1 MGGHRPSADGS
12 PPPPGDQSPTLRQAH
27 RKVDKR
33 LLVWYS
39 FVYLIMRI
47 HVSNISNAAIINLE
61 QGTGIRKQL
70 GDLSSSQWAW
80 ALSIFY
86 YPYMFFEP
94 LATLALK
101 RFSPSVW
108 MSRIMVTWG
117 IISMCQGATQNYAG
131 ILACRFFLGLA
142 EAGFYP
148 GVLYHLS
155 FWYPTDKLPLRI
167 GFFYACGMFSGTI
180 SGLLAYAISFMD
192 GLGGLAG
199 WRWASDSVSPQIRHD
214 LADRPQ
220 LFILEGIPA
229 ILCGIYTF
237 FFLPNYPETAN
248 FLAEQEC
255 NAILSDLPPQAPS
268 MTAKTINLSQ
278 IKSLFRSPSFI
289 PFLMIWITHGI
300 GGWGISFVLPT
311 VIYELGISNTAI
323 SQVMTMPPFTLV
335 FVILLSLAFLVHTR
349 RLSPWVAGLGLE
361 AAQIVCYILLITVQQ
376 PVAKYIFVM
385 LATAASQSFFA
396 IIWPERIRAA
406 KGTTSAGLA
415 IGVTNASCQLM
426 GIVGP
431 QIYQPRFGPTYRIS
445 YSCSIGLLCGTLLAA
460 SSAWYFVAKQDKQE
474 AAAAAATLES
484 DTDNVVQAKEAASL
498 KNQS

>member
-1 MGGHRPSADGS
+1 M
-12 PPPPGDQSPTLRQAH
+12 AH

-33 LLVWYS
+33 LLLWYS

-47 HVSNISNAAIINLE
+47 HVSNITNAAIINLE

-70 GDLSSSQWAW
+70 GNLSSSQWAW

-108 MSRIMVTWG
+108 MSRIMITWG
-117 IISMCQGATQNYAG
+117 IISMCQGATQSYAG

-155 FWYPTDKLPLRI
+155 FCSICYFIYEWRRGPRWLEMDP
-167 GFFYACGMFSGTI
+167 GT
-180 SGLLAYAISFMD
+180 
-192 GLGGLAG
+192 
-199 WRWASDSVSPQIRHD
+199 VK
-214 LADRPQ
+214 
-220 LFILEGIPA
+220 
-229 ILCGIYTF
+229 
-237 FFLPNYPETAN
+237 FLTEPEREIIIA
-248 FLAEQEC
+248 
-255 NAILSDLPPQAPS
+255 DLPEQAPT
-268 MTAKTINLSQ
+268 MNAKTVNFQ
-278 IKSLFRSPSFI
+278 QVKELFRNPTFI

-361 AAQIVCYILLITVQQ
+361 AAQIVCYVLLIAVKNS
-376 PVAKYIFVM
+376 VAK
-385 LATAASQSFFA
+385 
-396 IIWPERIRAA
+396 AA

-415 IGVTNASCQLM
+415 IGITNASCQLM

-431 QIYQPRFGPTYRIS
+431 QIYQPKFGPTYRVS
-445 YSCSIGLLCGTLLAA
+445 YSCSIGLLCGTLLAI
-460 SSAWYFVAKQDKQE
+460 SIAWIFVARQDR
-474 AAAAAATLES
+474 
-484 DTDNVVQAKEAASL
+484 DDNLQTSAKILLFGGAKGSL
-498 KNQS
+498 KCVGSRKLFTKVFKQHSASPAEH

>member
-1 MGGHRPSADGS
+1 MGEQARSTSGVNESGEGKPI
-12 PPPPGDQSPTLRQAH
+12 LRIAH
-27 RKVDKR
+27 RKIDKR
-33 LLVWYS
+33 LLLWYS

-61 QGTGIRKQL
+61 EGTGIRKQL
-70 GDLSSSQWAW
+70 GNLSSSQWAW

-86 YPYMFFEP
+86 YPYMVFEP

-101 RFSPSVW
+101 RFSPSIW
-108 MSRIMVTWG
+108 MSRIMITWG

-155 FWYPTDKLPLRI
+155 FWYPTQKLPLRI

-180 SGLLAYAISFMD
+180 SGLLAYAISFMN
-192 GLGGLAG
+192 GVGGLAG
-199 WRWASDSVSPQIRHD
+199 WRW
-214 LADRPQ
+214 

-229 ILCGIYTF
+229 ILCGIYTY
-237 FFLPNYPETAN
+237 FFLPNCDIANTILDPETAN
-248 FLAEQEC
+248 FLTESERDIVLA
-255 NAILSDLPPQAPS
+255 DLPEQAPT
-268 MTAKTINLSQ
+268 MKAKTINFEQ
-278 IKSLFRSPSFI
+278 VKELFRSSTFI

-361 AAQIVCYILLITVQQ
+361 AAQIVCYVLLITVKH
-376 PVAKYIFVM
+376 PIAKYIFVM
-385 LATAASQSFFA
+385 IATAASQSFFA

-406 KGTTSAGLA
+406 KGTTTAGLA
-415 IGVTNASCQLM
+415 IGLTNASCQLM

-431 QIYQPRFGPTYRIS
+431 QIYQPKFGPSYRIS
-445 YSCSIGLLCGTLLAA
+445 YSCSIGLLCGTLLSV
-460 SSAWYFVAKQDKQE
+460 SSAWFFVAKED
-474 AAAAAATLES
+474 
-484 DTDNVVQAKEAASL
+484 
-498 KNQS
+498 

>member
-1 MGGHRPSADGS
+1 MGLQTAPPSRTPLSDAQK
-12 PPPPGDQSPTLRQAH
+12 PLLKMAH

-33 LLVWYS
+33 LLLWYS
-39 FVYLIMRI
+39 LVYLIMRI

-80 ALSIFY
+80 TLSIFF
-86 YPYMFFEP
+86 YPYMLFEP

-101 RFSPSVW
+101 RFSPSIW

-117 IISMCQGATQNYAG
+117 IISMCQGATQSYAG

-148 GVLYHLS
+148 GVLSHLS
-155 FWYPTDKLPLRI
+155 FWYPAHQLPLRI
-167 GFFYACGMFSGTI
+167 GFFNACGMFSGTI
-180 SGLLAYAISFMD
+180 SGLLAYIISFMN
-192 GLGGLAG
+192 GVGGLAG
-199 WRWASDSVSPQIRHD
+199 WRW
-214 LADRPQ
+214 

-237 FFLPNYPETAN
+237 FFLPNYPEIVN
-248 FLAEQEC
+248 FLTESEREI
-255 NAILSDLPPQAPS
+255 ILADLPEQAPA
-268 MTAKTINLSQ
+268 MNDKAVNFQQ
-278 IKSLFRSPSFI
+278 IKDLFRNPTFV

-335 FVILLSLAFLVHTR
+335 FVILLSLSFLVHTQ

-361 AAQIVCYILLITVQQ
+361 AAQIVCYMLLITVKNSI
-376 PVAKYIFVM
+376 AKYIFVM
-385 LATAASQSFFA
+385 IATAASQSFFA

-415 IGVTNASCQLM
+415 IGITNASCQLM

-431 QIYQPRFGPTYRIS
+431 QIYQPKFGPTYRVS
-445 YSCSIGLLCGTLLAA
+445 YSCSIGLLCGTLLAV
-460 SSAWYFVAKQDKQE
+460 SVAWLLVARQDHDERLQTSE
-474 AAAAAATLES
+474 ARGS
-484 DTDNVVQAKEAASL
+484 DTETGIYTGAETSEAKT
-498 KNQS
+498 

>member
-1 MGGHRPSADGS
+1 MGVKNSTV
-12 PPPPGDQSPTLRQAH
+12 SPTQADASSSENEFTQEKDVLKTAH

-33 LLVWYS
+33 LLLWYA

-47 HVSNISNAAIINLE
+47 HVSNISNTAIMNLE
-61 QGTGIRKQL
+61 QGTGIKKQL
-70 GDLSSSQWAW
+70 GNLSSSQWAW

-108 MSRIMVTWG
+108 MSRIMITWG
-117 IISMCQGATQNYAG
+117 IISMCQGATQNYSG

-155 FWYPTDKLPLRI
+155 FWYPTERLPLRI
-167 GFFYACGMFSGTI
+167 AFFYACGMFSGTI
-180 SGLLAYAISFMD
+180 SGLLAYAISFMN
-192 GLGGLAG
+192 GVGGLAG
-199 WRWASDSVSPQIRHD
+199 WRW
-214 LADRPQ
+214 

-229 ILCGIYTF
+229 ILCGVYTF
-237 FFLPNYPETAN
+237 FFLPNYPQTVG
-248 FLAEQEC
+248 FLDEPERA
-255 NAILSDLPPQAPS
+255 AIVADLPEQAPT
-268 MTAKTINLSQ
+268 MLSETFNIEQ
-278 IKSLFRSPSFI
+278 VKSLFRDPTFI
-289 PFLMIWITHGI
+289 PFLLIWITHGI

-311 VIYELGISNTAI
+311 VIYDLGISNTAI

-335 FVILLSLAFLVHTR
+335 FVILLVLAAFIHKGK
-349 RLSPWVAGLGLE
+349 LSPWVAGLGVE
-361 AAQIVCYILLITVQQ
+361 ITQIVCYVLLITVKH
-376 PVAKYIFVM
+376 PIAKYIFVTI
-385 LATAASQSFFA
+385 ATAASQSFFP

-415 IGVTNASCQLM
+415 IGITNASCQLM

-431 QIYQPRFGPTYRIS
+431 QIYQSKFGPTYRVS
-445 YSCSIGLLCGTLLAA
+445 FSTSIGLLVGTVLSVLATWFFVRRGDKKQA
-460 SSAWYFVAKQDKQE
+460 FYESSTQSNPREEV
-474 AAAAAATLES
+474 S
-484 DTDNVVQAKEAASL
+484 DGSSGVGS
-498 KNQS
+498 KNGEEKA